1 VVEKRDFEDNQDN
14 NEIKKQ
20 LKIYIKRDKNEK
32 QINKKRFRIFDF

>member
-1 VVEKRDFEDNQDN
+1 VVEARDFEDNQDN